1 MLLLLML
8 VYTLN
13 FIDRTLI
20 AVVAQPI
27 IDSFGLTD
35 AQWGLLYGPPFAI
48 FYALM
53 GLPIALWADRGN
65 RVKIIAVCIV
75 LWSLMTALCGLAAGF
90 LALLA
95 FRIGVAVGEAG
106 CTPPANSIIGDYFIA
121 RKRATAIGIYS
132 MGVTLGGVLANLF
145 GGPLAQMEGAEVGA
159 WVAGIGLGGLFGWL
173 DWSSVEG
180 WRIAFVAV
188 GLPGIAV
195 ALWVYICLLYT
206 SDAADE

>member
-1 MLLLLML
+1 MRTSSAPSPDGHLTGYGTPGYRNYVLLLLML

-145 GGPLAQMEGAEVGA
+145 GG
-159 WVAGIGLGGLFGWL
+159 
-173 DWSSVEG
+173 
-180 WRIAFVAV
+180 
-188 GLPGIAV
+188 
-195 ALWVYICLLYT
+195 CLLYT